1 MAAIKVV
8 LQKVKRANGT
18 YPIRIR
24 VTKNRKS
31 KFFKTIFYALPEEFD
46 ETAEQFT
53 RKYANHVQ
61 SNRVLLKFKDRA
73 LKVYTEL
80 EYENEDF
87 SLSDF
92 ARAFVSTAKPAQNID
107 NFFYFWNDLI
117 EDLNAAGRTGDARIH
132 KHSYAALKKFNGST
146 QLRFE
151 QINIAFL
158 QKYENQLRSQGGTS
172 GGISVRMRSIRTV
185 YNLAISRSDA
195 KTKIG
200 RMLNE
205 NYPFKKY
212 KISKLK
218 SNPIKK
224 ALQYEEM
231 MKIVN
236 MDISKHPH
244 LILSHKL
251 FVFSFYTRGM
261 NFADQMVL
269 KWDQISRNK
278 ITYRRAKTKGVFNIT
293 ILPPV
298 RSILDFYKEHGL
310 STQYVFPILLKDNMT
325 PIQIENRKHK
335 TRKQYNKDLK
345 EIAFHCEIDTNLTSY
360 VARHTFANSLKQL
373 GVATDVISEA
383 LGHET
388 LAITQTYLKDLDS
401 SLIDEASALLL

>member
-1 MAAIKVV
+1 MGAIKVV
-8 LQKVKRANGT
+8 LQKVKRANGK
-18 YPIRIR
+18 YPVRIR

-31 KFFKTIFYALPEEFD
+31 KFFKTIFQALPEEFD
-46 ETAEQFT
+46 EKAEQFT
-53 RKYANHVQ
+53 RKYANYVQ
-61 SNRVLLKFKDRA
+61 SNRVLLKFKDKA

-92 ARAFVSTAKPAQNID
+92 ERAFISTAKPAQNID

-117 EDLNAAGRTGDARIH
+117 VDLNAAGRTGDARIH
-132 KHSYAALKKFNGST
+132 KHSFAALKKFNRNT
-146 QLRFE
+146 QLSFE
-151 QINIAFL
+151 QIDITFL
-158 QKYENQLRSQGGTS
+158 QKYENQLRSQGGTN

-212 KISKLK
+212 KISRLK

-231 MKIVN
+231 MKIVK
-236 MDISKHPH
+236 MDITKYPH
-244 LILSHKL
+244 LILSHNL

-261 NFADQMVL
+261 NFTDQML
-269 KWDQISRNK
+269 LEWGQISRNK
-278 ITYRRAKTKGVFNIT
+278 ISYTRSKTKGVFNIT

-298 RSILDFYKEHGL
+298 RKILDYYKENSL
-310 STQYVFPILLKDNMT
+310 FTKYVFPILLKDNMT
-325 PIQIENRKHK
+325 PMQIENRKHK

-401 SLIDEASALLL
+401 SVIDEASALLL

>member
-1 MAAIKVV
+1 MAAIKIV

-31 KFFKTIFYALPEEFD
+31 KFFKTIFQALPEEFD
-46 ETAEQFT
+46 EKAEQFT
-53 RKYANHVQ
+53 RKYANYIQ
-61 SNRVLLKFKDRA
+61 SNRVLLKFKDKA

-87 SLSDF
+87 SLIDF
-92 ARAFVSTAKPAQNID
+92 ERAFISSTKPAQNID

-132 KHSYAALKKFNGST
+132 KHSFAALKKFNGST

-151 QINIAFL
+151 QIDITFL
-158 QKYENQLRSQGGTS
+158 QKYENQLRSQGGTN

-212 KISKLK
+212 KISRLK

-231 MKIVN
+231 MKIVK
-236 MDISKHPH
+236 MDITKYPH
-244 LILSHKL
+244 LILSHNL

-261 NFADQMVL
+261 NFTDQML
-269 KWDQISRNK
+269 LEWGQISSNK
-278 ITYRRAKTKGVFNIT
+278 INYTRSKTKGVFNIT

-298 RSILDFYKEHGL
+298 RKILDYYKENCL
-310 STQYVFPILLKDNMT
+310 NTKYVFPILLKDNMT
-325 PIQIENRKHK
+325 PMQIENRKHK

-388 LAITQTYLKDLDS
+388 LAVTQTYLKDLDS
-401 SLIDEASALLL
+401 SVIDEASALLL